1 MLFITC
7 IIKEELGNI
16 FLGGPLRR
24 SFTHFVSSRDDYCNS
39 LPYGLPAYQLNKQRV
54 QNAAARLIFQESK
67 YCHVRPLL
75 YNLHWLPVKFR
86 IDFKILLLTYK
97 AINGLA
103 PFYLQTLTMLGDR
116 SFAAAAPQLWN
127 SLPYA
132 MMGSPSVASFKKTL
146 KIFSERF
153 FVILCAF
160 VISFLGFM
168 QFFYDLSSL
177 GNFYSFSVDIIV
189 LTLVGRVMQ
198 LMHVYFIQP

>member
-1 MLFITC
+1 
-7 IIKEELGNI
+7 
-16 FLGGPLRR
+16 
-24 SFTHFVSSRDDYCNS
+24 
-39 LPYGLPAYQLNKQRV
+39 
-54 QNAAARLIFQESK
+54 
-67 YCHVRPLL
+67 
-75 YNLHWLPVKFR
+75 
-86 IDFKILLLTYK
+86 
-97 AINGLA
+97 
-103 PFYLQTLTMLGDR
+103 MLGDR